1 VPDRILATWFRHRSA
16 LLLLLAWPVVAWLL
30 ERRPVRLVEVAA
42 GALLLAGGVA
52 LRLLAIR
59 RIGRN
64 ARVAR
69 AHASTGLVRGG
80 PYAWSRNPLYLA
92 AGAMLC
98 GLALMA
104 GAGAAGLLLIP
115 TTVALYTPVVI
126 HEERTLRQLL
136 GPAYAAY
143 AESIPR
149 WLGVRRAAPAAP
161 GPVVPWPEVMHR
173 EQALV
178 PGSLAAAAG
187 ILSVRL
193 GLIPMAEVLDPLA
206 RALGT
211 SPAGVV
217 GLGLAVAGILDA
229 WKIDRKRR
237 RRAHPSGAPSPTV
250 SGA

>member
-1 VPDRILATWFRHRSA
+1 VH
-16 LLLLLAWPVVAWLL
+16 
-30 ERRPVRLVEVAA
+30 
-42 GALLLAGGVA
+42 
-52 LRLLAIR
+52 
-59 RIGRN
+59 
-64 ARVAR
+64 
-69 AHASTGLVRGG
+69 GG

-92 AGAMLC
+92 AAAMLA

-104 GAGAAGLLLIP
+104 GAGASGLLLIP
-115 TTVALYTPVVI
+115 AAIALYTPVVI
-126 HEERTLRQLL
+126 HEERMLAQLF
-136 GPAYAAY
+136 GPAWAAYAA
-143 AESIPR
+143 AVPR
-149 WLGVRRAAPAAP
+149 WLGIRRAAPTPA
-161 GPVVPWPEVMHR
+161 GPLFPWAEVMHR

-193 GLIPMAEVLDPLA
+193 GLIPIAAALDPVA

-217 GLGLAVAGILDA
+217 GLGLAVAAILDA

-237 RRAHPSGAPSPTV
+237 RRAPSPVPATPTV